1 MSTLTTTMTEAL
13 SPERQQELYDLA
25 VRIGRA
31 WRELRRGASGSQL
44 RDWLYSTGD
53 ESIEQGQM
61 DTLDLLAQRP
71 SWRMSD
77 LADALRIEPSTLTR
91 SVQRLERLGL
101 AARTPSVDDG
111 RVVDVQIT
119 PDGTEMHAVL
129 SAKRTELMTHI
140 LSSYRM
146 RELPVLAD
154 LMERFLVAVDS
165 FAAEHRTGPTD
176 QTG

>member
-31 WRELRRGASGSQL
+31 WSEIRRGASGSEV
-44 RDWLYSTGD
+44 RNWLYSAGD

-61 DTLDLLAQRP
+61 NTLDLLAQRP
-71 SWRMSD
+71 SWRMSE
-77 LADALRIEPSTLTR
+77 LADALRVEPSSVTR
-91 SVQRLERLGL
+91 SIQRLERLGL
-101 AARTPSVDDG
+101 AERTPSTDDG
-111 RVVDVQIT
+111 RAVDVNIT
-119 PDGTEMHAVL
+119 PGGIEMHCAL

-154 LMERFLVAVDS
+154 LLERFVIAVDS
-165 FAAEHRTGPTD
+165 FVAEHQPTD
-176 QTG
+176 QQPG